1 MAVFNGPVRCSWC
14 GRLYSFRYG
23 YDGKN
28 IFVLTWD
35 LLTFFWFWWH
45 PHFCSNS
52 CKLEYQQN
60 KGEIGIQ
67 RDISKIRS
75 VASFLE
81 GLKSKKAENP
91 PKVSLLTPQE
101 QITTRAESSEKSE
114 TVAVVPDE
122 RDDKKDVQT
131 QNLKPDQDISIKI
144 PVVDKVDIPAEK
156 PMEKPED
163 RYNFLREDDRIYRGL
178 KFKAKKGFFKHILP
192 SSWIVT
198 IVFYGLLA
206 LLILIVVGAFVSQTN
221 SQLLIIIVSNLTLI
235 VIPISL
241 LIIGIKNRVKYMK
254 EKKIWKECTDN
265 GKQKIEDVYVEFEKL
280 EKDFLGL

>member
-67 RDISKIRS
+67 RDISKIKS
-75 VASFLE
+75 AASFLK
-81 GLKSKKAENP
+81 GLKPQKAGNS
-91 PKVSLLTPQE
+91 PKVSPLIPQE
-101 QITTRAESSEKSE
+101 QITTRSESSEKSVA
-114 TVAVVPDE
+114 VAVVPDE
-122 RDDKKDVQT
+122 GDDKKDVQT
-131 QNLKPDQDISIKI
+131 QNLKPDQDTSIKI
-144 PVVDKVDIPAEK
+144 PALDKTDIPAEK

-163 RYNFLREDDRIYRGL
+163 RYTYLREDDRIYRAL
-178 KFKAKKGFFKHILP
+178 RFKTKKGFFKHILP

-198 IVFYGLLA
+198 IGFYGLVA
-206 LLILIVVGAFVSQTN
+206 LLILFIIGSFAFQTN
-221 SQLLIIIVSNLTLI
+221 SQLLIIIVSNLTMI
-235 VIPISL
+235 VIPIIL

-254 EKKIWKECTDN
+254 EKKIWKECTGN

-280 EKDFLGL
+280 EKVFLGL